1 MTNDFLASIKDKQLV
16 LRGSGQEAEQF
27 LLQWNNYYH
36 LIIKYIDKSFADIE
50 SVMDNNPQKIGKNFH
65 DIKIVKP
72 AESYEE
78 NLFFIVAIYKR
89 KEIFSEL
96 LNLGYKE
103 NIDFQYHDL
112 FLKKVRFDLSEKIKN
127 ILKKLFDDG
136 IIKTSASELENES
149 LYSQSLIY
157 KKIEQSNLYE
167 NEKNLLLELLLE
179 NIIKNWLKEKD
190 DKKRIINLTDYF
202 PLADI
207 IAALCTICENNI
219 EELEPLYQDD
229 IHKNKISKKIQTIGI
244 YSPKFANG
252 GAERVLSILL
262 PIFIEL
268 QYNIILFTDFFE
280 EEEYNLPKEV
290 KRIVIKNQHLFNFKI
305 RLKEYENYIKKYNID
320 IIFINCFS
328 DSLKY
333 FYEPLFFKL
342 LNIPVISEAHTVF
355 FRFIKR
361 QSPWLNKWQQI
372 YKVMNKIIVLSR
384 IDKLYWEALFC
395 NAKYIP
401 NPIENGKELWNLPIK
416 FNKRNGKSI
425 LWIGRASD
433 KMKNL
438 SDTVLIMNEVIKQIP
453 DAMLKIVGSTK
464 GTEDFF
470 ILIKKYHLENN
481 IKLLGYYS
489 NLDTF
494 YEEADVMIM
503 TSDYEGFPMIMTEAK
518 LHGVPIIMYELP
530 YLELVRDRRGIFE
543 VSPRD
548 TKATANAIVKILS
561 DDKLRHRMSIES
573 KRSLYPFVFY
583 DIKGAWK
590 EVFEEI

>member
-1 MTNDFLASIKDKQLV
+1 
-16 LRGSGQEAEQF
+16 
-27 LLQWNNYYH
+27 
-36 LIIKYIDKSFADIE
+36 
-50 SVMDNNPQKIGKNFH
+50 
-65 DIKIVKP
+65 
-72 AESYEE
+72 
-78 NLFFIVAIYKR
+78 
-89 KEIFSEL
+89 
-96 LNLGYKE
+96 
-103 NIDFQYHDL
+103 
-112 FLKKVRFDLSEKIKN
+112 
-127 ILKKLFDDG
+127 
-136 IIKTSASELENES
+136 
-149 LYSQSLIY
+149 
-157 KKIEQSNLYE
+157 
-167 NEKNLLLELLLE
+167 
-179 NIIKNWLKEKD
+179 
-190 DKKRIINLTDYF
+190 
-202 PLADI
+202 
-207 IAALCTICENNI
+207 
-219 EELEPLYQDD
+219 
-229 IHKNKISKKIQTIGI
+229 
-244 YSPKFANG
+244 
-252 GAERVLSILL
+252 
-262 PIFIEL
+262 
-268 QYNIILFTDFFE
+268 
-280 EEEYNLPKEV
+280 
-290 KRIVIKNQHLFNFKI
+290 
-305 RLKEYENYIKKYNID
+305 
-320 IIFINCFS
+320 
-328 DSLKY
+328 
-333 FYEPLFFKL
+333 
-342 LNIPVISEAHTVF
+342 
-355 FRFIKR
+355 
-361 QSPWLNKWQQI
+361 
-372 YKVMNKIIVLSR
+372 MNKIIVLSR